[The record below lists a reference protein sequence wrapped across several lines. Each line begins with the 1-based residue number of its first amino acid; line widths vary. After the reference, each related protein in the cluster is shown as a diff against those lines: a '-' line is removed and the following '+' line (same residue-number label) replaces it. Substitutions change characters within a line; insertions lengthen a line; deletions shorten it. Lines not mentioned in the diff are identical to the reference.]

1 MAHGARRS
9 ATVLAHITDAHVA
22 PAGRRTAVLKDLSVP
37 ILEDLIDQVNER
49 GAHATLFG
57 GDNIDN
63 QGEDGRGE
71 LEAFVR
77 LAEKTGRFMC
87 TVGNHEAVNVQ
98 RGGGRISKEDFA
110 ERLAGHGIVSRDQL
124 NFSEV
129 VGNVRVIGIDTTL
142 TGTHGGYVAP
152 RTMTFLARE
161 LRDAEEDHVV
171 VLGHHLLAAPWAPYR
186 LDTWNQEYLVANR
199 DAVTSLLASC
209 SRVRAY
215 LCGHHHATRI
225 QRIAGRGDSSGF
237 YHVLTPSPTAYPH
250 GARLISFEEDA
261 MVVETLRPR
270 IAGIL
275 EIGREAV
282 LGGRKAQRFATL
294 GTERSFTDYVF
305 GRASDNDALLP
316 YDAAMRTLRP
326 TDDRRLD
333 AQSPG

>member
-1 MAHGARRS
+1 MPDGRSPVVLGLALLVLEPGWLAERTVHGPRGEAIGDGARN
-9 ATVLAHITDAHVA
+9 ITDAHVA
-22 PAGRRTAVLKDLSVP
+22 PTGRRTAVLKDSSVP

-49 GAHATLFG
+49 GAHATLF

-124 NFSEV
+124 NFSEI

-161 LRDAEEDHVV
+161 LRDAEEVST
-171 VLGHHLLAAPWAPYR
+171 LSSSAITSWPRRGRPIGSTPGIR
-186 LDTWNQEYLVANR
+186 STWSPTV
-199 DAVTSLLASC
+199 
-209 SRVRAY
+209 
-215 LCGHHHATRI
+215 
-225 QRIAGRGDSSGF
+225 
-237 YHVLTPSPTAYPH
+237 TPSPACSPAAPRSAPICAATTTPLGFSGSQAGVILKASITCSRP
-250 GARLISFEEDA
+250 
-261 MVVETLRPR
+261 LRPP
-270 IAGIL
+270 IPTA
-275 EIGREAV
+275 
-282 LGGRKAQRFATL
+282 
-294 GTERSFTDYVF
+294 
-305 GRASDNDALLP
+305 RASSP
-316 YDAAMRTLRP
+316 SKRTR
-326 TDDRRLD
+326 
-333 AQSPG
+333 